1 MSKAGYL
8 ALAVGLLVWPCDL
21 AAQFKPEEVAEFGRW
36 EEFLKTAGVV
46 QERQMSEREGVT
58 RPWSLTLE
66 KDGVRKPA
74 VWKDPMGMKRGYL
87 ESWKTEI
94 AAYRLSGLL
103 GLNMVPPAV
112 EREFQGRSGCCILG
126 VDFWMDFFDIAKKK
140 LNPPGLK
147 VNPFF
152 KAVCLQRAFDNLIA
166 NEDRHRRN
174 YLIRDD
180 WTMILIDHS
189 RSFRTTR
196 DFTKRLI
203 YDENNRESSKFIM
216 ATLPRGFVDKLRG
229 LEFAAIRD
237 AVGDSLSD
245 EQIQAVLARRD
256 LMIAWIEKRIGDL
269 GEAAVLY

>member
-1 MSKAGYL
+1 MRRRGC
-8 ALAVGLLVWPCDL
+8 VVLVLGFLGWGVEL
-21 AAQFKPEEVAEFGRW
+21 AAQFKPEEVAEFPRW
-36 EEFLKTAGVV
+36 EEFLRTADAGD
-46 QERQMSEREGVT
+46 ERQMSEHEGVT

-66 KDGVRKPA
+66 KDGVRRPA
-74 VWKDPMGMKRGYL
+74 IWKDVLGVKRGYL

-94 AAYRLSGLL
+94 AAYRLSCFL

-112 EREFQGRSGCCILG
+112 ERVFHGRPGCCVLG
-126 VDFWMDFFDIAKKK
+126 VDYWMDFDQIAKKK
-140 LNPPGLK
+140 LNPPGIKANL
-147 VNPFF
+147 FF

-174 YLIRDD
+174 FLIRDD
-180 WTMILIDHS
+180 WGMILIDHS

-196 DFTKRLI
+196 EFTKRLI

-216 ATLPRGFVDKLRG
+216 ATLPRTFVEKLRG
-229 LEFAAIRD
+229 LDFGAIRD
-237 AVGDSLSD
+237 VVGDYLSD

-256 LMIAWIEKRIGDL
+256 LMIAWIEKRVRDF

>member
-1 MSKAGYL
+1 MKKPGYL
-8 ALAVGLLVWPCDL
+8 ALVLGLLVWSGEL
-21 AAQFKPEEVAEFGRW
+21 AAQFKPEEVADFARW
-36 EEFLKTAGVV
+36 EEFLKTADVV
-46 QERQMSEREGVT
+46 EEKQMSEREGVT

-66 KDGVRKPA
+66 KDGVRKLA
-74 VWKDPMGMKRGYL
+74 IWKDPMGVKRGYL

-103 GLNMVPPAV
+103 GLNTVPPAV
-112 EREFQGRSGCCILG
+112 ERKFQGRSGCCILG
-126 VDFWMDFFDIAKKK
+126 VDFWMDFDEIVKQKR
-140 LNPPGLK
+140 NPAGLK
-147 VNPFF
+147 VNLFF

-174 YLIRDD
+174 FLIRDD

-216 ATLPRGFVDKLRG
+216 ATLPRDFVEKLRG
-229 LEFAAIRD
+229 LEFGSIRD
-237 AVGDSLSD
+237 VVGDYLSD
-245 EQIQAVLARRD
+245 EQIQALLIRRD
-256 LMIAWIEKRIGDL
+256 LMIAWIEKRIGEL